1 MTSVKRKTIKKE
13 TSLFPSPYTLKEKN
27 NKKKNPP
34 TTTTARM
41 REGENSERGDETL
54 KRQELTVPVS
64 QGVAELLQDSTW
76 LSNIQKLFNISSGG
90 VTTWLQV
97 FSTECVCRDNEI
109 HESLSDIKRHFVDWL
124 KKKDLSKESALS
136 LSQTSQAAQYSTS
149 DTRKMTEA
157 QRKWETLKKYLSANV
172 EKSDQ
177 TLVAQ
182 LEFGGFYPAFNKL
195 VIKVPTNEI
204 VDRLEQKYANQL
216 KTAITYEYGK
226 PNLEYNIAPSITPQP
241 PP

>member
-1 MTSVKRKTIKKE
+1 M
-13 TSLFPSPYTLKEKN
+13 
-27 NKKKNPP
+27 
-34 TTTTARM
+34 
-41 REGENSERGDETL
+41 
-54 KRQELTVPVS
+54 PVS

-76 LSNIQKLFNISSGG
+76 LSNVQKLFNISSGG

-136 LSQTSQAAQYSTS
+136 ALSLSQAAQATQYSTS
-149 DTRKMTEA
+149 DTRKMTGA

-195 VIKVPTNEI
+195 VIKAPTNEI

-226 PNLEYNIAPSITPQP
+226 PHVEYYIMQ
-241 PP
+241 